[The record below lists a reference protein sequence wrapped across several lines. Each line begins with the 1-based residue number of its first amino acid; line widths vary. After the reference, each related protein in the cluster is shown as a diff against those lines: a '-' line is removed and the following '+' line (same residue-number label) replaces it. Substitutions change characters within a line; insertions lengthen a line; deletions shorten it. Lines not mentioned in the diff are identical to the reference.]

1 MCAFQG
7 RPRNTQ
13 IDIVQINHLP
23 TLPDQ
28 MELFSGWTQDE
39 DSEGTAARRRKATE
53 ASGAL

>member
-1 MCAFQG
+1 
-7 RPRNTQ
+7 
-13 IDIVQINHLP
+13 
-23 TLPDQ
+23 